1 MYIPD
6 PSNSANGPGAGAQSL
21 SEVNGAPTNSQ
32 IHPPSESSYPQ
43 DFHEPSQNENRRG
56 GRDAGRRKE
65 RSRSATNNHHSKHRH
80 RSADKKS
87 KSKSKSGKSGSSNWF
102 KKKDKKKSS
111 GGNSHSHS
119 HGHSRGHHH
128 RSTHHHSSSHHRR
141 HRSPDKHRRARSAE
155 NTLDSRH
162 GGGRGRSP
170 ARHHAQQHH
179 RHHHSSP
186 RRHRSPHRG
195 RSPYRSPHRSPYRRS
210 SPHRHGSPHRS
221 RYQSPNRYRSRSV
234 DPYADRVA
242 NTKPE
247 KEEEVA
253 LKEPPPPMPPSRSE
267 SVLTEAAALDR
278 LNRGDTLHR
287 DASSLLR
294 DPSPSAERSSFLKDP
309 GMRDAI
315 ERAYREAVERERDRE
330 TQTLPRARTPN
341 SSAAYNR
348 YSSLLRGRSP
358 EREDRLE
365 SPSARYRTRSLG
377 RDLSPERT
385 YVYEDEDEDEEEYE
399 QPDYY
404 RVPRPTYDRVSNTL
418 PEPRS
423 RHYKDNPRDLSI

>member
-6 PSNSANGPGAGAQSL
+6 PSNSANGAGTQSL

-56 GRDAGRRKE
+56 GRDAGKKKE
-65 RSRSATNNHHSKHRH
+65 RSRSATNNHHSKHRQH
-80 RSADKKS
+80 RSPDKKS
-87 KSKSKSGKSGSSNWF
+87 KSKSRGKSGTTNF

-128 RSTHHHSSSHHRR
+128 KSTHHHSSSHHKR
-141 HRSPDKHRRARSAE
+141 HRSPDRHRRTRSAE

-170 ARHHAQQHH
+170 AKHHSHH
-179 RHHHSSP
+179 RHHSSP
-186 RRHRSPHRG
+186 QRHRSPRRG
-195 RSPYRSPHRSPYRRS
+195 RSPYRSPYRRS
-210 SPHRHGSPHRS
+210 SPYRHGSPHRQSSPHFS

-242 NTKPE
+242 NIKPE
-247 KEEEVA
+247 KEEDVA
-253 LKEPPPPMPPSRSE
+253 LKEPPPPIPPSRSE
-267 SVLTEAAALDR
+267 SVLTEAAAMDR

-287 DASSLLR
+287 DPSSLLR
-294 DPSPSAERSSFLKDP
+294 DPSPFADRGSGYRGDSHLEP

-341 SSAAYNR
+341 SSSAYNR

-358 EREDRLE
+358 EREDRLA

-377 RDLSPERT
+377 RDLSPERS
-385 YVYEDEDEDEEEYE
+385 YAYEDEVEEEEYD

-423 RHYKDNPRDLSI
+423 RHYKDNPKDLSI